1 MAEKIGEIYYAVTL
15 DTAQMIDGQRK
26 VDRELKNTTGS
37 LDAFGAKLT
46 AVASAIGAYAAALY
60 LIRQSDA
67 FTKMNAQLKLA
78 TESTRELAVAQA
90 DVRRIAKEAQTDI
103 SGVATLYAR
112 ITNATKELGTSQAQV
127 AAITRTVALALKVS
141 GAGAAESASATLQL
155 SQAFASG
162 VLRGEEFNAVSEAA
176 PRLMKALADGMG
188 VPIGQLRGMA
198 EQGKLTSDVLANAL
212 PKALQ
217 DLEQEAKEIQTIS
230 GAFQQLS
237 NELMLFIG
245 QQTTASGSAKLTAD
259 AIGILANNL
268 DLIAAAAIGFAAT
281 KLAGVLLAAGTAA
294 TANTVAMIEGVA
306 AQRAAIAAS
315 QAAAAAALAE
325 SAAKLENMTLTQ
337 AMIALSRQE
346 LVAKLAA
353 TNQTLAQAA
362 AQAAASRAAG
372 AQSFALAMLREA
384 EMTTAAAQAS
394 RAAILRE
401 LAVLGAQQAA
411 VTTALTAATAANT
424 AAQTA
429 NAAALGASGAASTV
443 ASRALTA
450 MGGPIGL
457 ITTLLGLGVTA
468 WMMWGNSAKDESAKA
483 AGEVEASGREIIAS
497 LDRQNAKLRE
507 RLALAKAG
515 NVEAAKSGGKNE
527 EKLASTLTEIN
538 ALKKKGSALTGADQI
553 QLIELEGQY
562 RDISAAL
569 ATNRQLTGEITSL
582 GQKSKAAEF
591 AVKYASDL
599 ERVNAEIE
607 KWKKALGPEF
617 TPDMEQR
624 IRQKIMP
631 DKKGAPKK
639 TADERFDDASY
650 LSSLRKA
657 QASEIGIIN
666 ETETENLRRH
676 KKLLDEKKISEAT
689 YAEAVKLTK
698 QAAEDDTL
706 ALMVKTG
713 KAFDKLRD
721 DDAKKAKAALDKRKQ
736 REKEA
741 VDYAAGLTK
750 AVNPVDALRQEYQ
763 AKLELVTQY
772 EQMMAQAGVDATEQG
787 QQTRTQIATEYELQR
802 RALAEQSF
810 RSQGEAQA
818 FLIDSL
824 NSLSS
829 TATSSIMGLIQGT
842 ATAQDAMRNLAGVVL
857 NEAVGALM
865 QIGVQQIKNA
875 LLGNTLAAADKAR
888 AAANGA
894 VYAASVS
901 AQVAG
906 MSAMAA
912 QNAFAATAAI
922 PIIGPALAPA
932 AAAAAGA
939 LATGLGAPAIA
950 TAPLAGARQ
959 YGGPVSSGG
968 MYRVNETGAPEM
980 FTGSNGQQYMLPTKS
995 GQVTAAD
1002 KVGGGGGEQPWVI
1015 NVYNAPPGTTTGV
1028 NQSARTVDIAVA
1040 QVASQIANKEGKVW
1054 SALRGSTNVRS
1065 ALG

>member
-1 MAEKIGEIYYAVTL
+1 MAEKVGEIYYSVTL

-46 AVASAIGAYAAALY
+46 AVASAIGAYVAALY

-217 DLEQEAKEIQTIS
+217 DLEQEAKQIQTIS

-315 QAAAAAALAE
+315 QAAAAATLAE
-325 SAAKLENMTLTQ
+325 SAAKLENLTLTQ

-384 EMTTAAAQAS
+384 EMTTAAAQAA

-401 LAVLGAQQAA
+401 LAVLGVQQAA

-429 NAAALGASGAASTV
+429 NATALGAAGAASTI

-538 ALKKKGSALTGADQI
+538 ALKAKGVALTGSDQI

-582 GQKSKAAEF
+582 GQKSKASEW
-591 AVKYASDL
+591 AVKYATDL
-599 ERVNAEIE
+599 ERVNAEIA
-607 KWKKALGPEF
+607 KAKKELGPAF
-617 TPDMEQR
+617 TPELEQR

-639 TADERFDDASY
+639 TADERFDDAGY

-666 ETETENLRRH
+666 ETEAEKLRIN
-676 KKLLDEKKISEAT
+676 KKNLDEKKISEAT
-689 YAEAVKLTK
+689 YAEAVKLIK
-698 QAAEDDTL
+698 QTAEDDTL

-721 DDAKKAKAALDKRKQ
+721 DDAKKAKAALDKRNQATKAAS
-736 REKEA
+736 E
-741 VDYAAGLTK
+741 YAMNLTK
-750 AVNPVDALRQEYQ
+750 AIDPIAALTAEYQ
-763 AKLELVTQY
+763 AKLDLVTQY
-772 EQMMAQAGVDATEQG
+772 EARMQAAKTDATSQG
-787 QQTRTQIATEYELQR
+787 ELARTQITNEFELQR

-829 TATSSIMGLIQGT
+829 VATSSIMGLIQGT
-842 ATAQDAMRNLAGVVL
+842 MTAQDALRGLASTVL
-857 NEAVGALM
+857 NEAVGALVKM
-865 QIGVQQIKNA
+865 GVQHVKNA
-875 LLGNTLAAADKAR
+875 LLEKTVAASKG
-888 AAANGA
+888 AA
-894 VYAASVS
+894 YAASVG

-906 MSAMAA
+906 MSALAA

-922 PIIGPALAPA
+922 PIIGPGLAPA
-932 AAAAAGA
+932 AAAAAAAAAGA
-939 LATGLGAPAIA
+939 LGAPAVA

-959 YGGPVSSGG
+959 YGGPVSSGS

-1002 KVGGGGGEQPWVI
+1002 QVGGGNVQWNIII
-1015 NVYNAPPGTTTGV
+1015 NNTAAGTQATASV
-1028 NQSARTVDIAVA
+1028 DQNSRTVEIAVA
-1040 QVASQIANKEGKVW
+1040 QVANQIANNEGKVW